1 MLVRGRRSFKRFFA
15 VFIPI
20 FICGICLNSYARF
33 EEPDG
38 FFVTFEELLQAPF
51 VLQQND
57 TRLVEHIR
65 ANVIINPED
74 YDVRI

>member
-1 MLVRGRRSFKRFFA
+1 MFVRGRRSFKRFFA

-20 FICGICLNSYARF
+20 FICGICLNSYTRL

-38 FFVTFEELLQAPF
+38 FIVTFEELLQAPY

-74 YDVRI
+74 YDVSN

>member
-15 VFIPI
+15 VFIPF

>member
-15 VFIPI
+15 VFIPF

-38 FFVTFEELLQAPF
+38 FVVTFEELLQAPF

-65 ANVIINPED
+65 TNVIINPED

>member
-1 MLVRGRRSFKRFFA
+1 MFVRGRRGFKRFFA

-20 FICGICLNSYARF
+20 FICGICLNSYTRL

-38 FFVTFEELLQAPF
+38 FIVTFEELLEAPF

-65 ANVIINPED
+65 SNAIIN
-74 YDVRI
+74 DVSS